1 MKKLL
6 LSLALFTTISALP
19 QSITTSKITSINS
32 IERNS
37 KTIHFYKQTNNN
49 NNNNNNTFIIKAINE
64 TSKDFTKCK
73 WTTSL
78 THSELSLFVNKLA
91 LLEIGVDF
99 DCSSFRINYR
109 KNKVVINIHDTK
121 CTSDHKTFYF
131 QESCN
136 RKLSFSLRTEQVSLL
151 INDLQKSLDLEKLVV
166 R

>member
-6 LSLALFTTISALP
+6 LSFALFITISALP
-19 QSITTSKITSINS
+19 QSLTTSKITSINT

-37 KTIHFYKQTNNN
+37 KTINFYKQT

-78 THSELSLFVNKLA
+78 THSELSLFVKKLA

-121 CTSDHKTFYF
+121 CTSEHKTFYF
-131 QESCN
+131 QETCN

-151 INDLQKSLDLEKLVV
+151 INDLHKTLDLEKLVV